1 MSDEKRAIRRVLRER
16 RRGLPA
22 AAVEAAGAVI
32 GAQLRT
38 FRPYQEAHAVIGY
51 LAHENEV
58 PITPLLSDVVLSG
71 RELYLPQSADGVR
84 FVRWRP
90 GEPLGPGSGGVLEPL
105 GGTPSQPAEP
115 TVALIPVVGWDEAG
129 GRLGRGGGFYD
140 RILAVNPEIL
150 RIGLAYEFQQV
161 PELPRDSW
169 DVPLDF
175 VITERRIVQCV
186 RRNVARSVPLQKG
199 GLQL

>member
-16 RRGLPA
+16 RRGLPVT
-22 AAVEAAGAVI
+22 AVEAVGAAI

-38 FRPYQEAHAVIGY
+38 FRPYQEACAVVGY
-51 LAHENEV
+51 IAHENEV
-58 PITPLLSDVVLSG
+58 SIAPLLSEVVLSG
-71 RELYLPQSADGVR
+71 RELYLPQSANGVR

-90 GEPLGPGSGGVLEPL
+90 GEPLVPSEGGVPEPL
-105 GGTPSQPAEP
+105 GGAPSQPAEP
-115 TVALIPVVGWDEAG
+115 TVALIPVVGWDESG

-140 RILAVNPEIL
+140 RILELNPEIL
-150 RIGLAYEFQQV
+150 RVGLAYEFQQV

-186 RRNVARSVPLQKG
+186 R
-199 GLQL
+199 